1 MRTTLSRRIIHGS
14 RLFAAS
20 SVFALASLVAGS
32 ASAQEDSYY
41 DAPSAGS
48 SSSSSRSSG
57 GKAQGLFVGAESLLL
72 GGAPGGV
79 GGPGG
84 AITVG
89 WDASQ
94 WRIEGL
100 IGLLFRDG
108 AGTNFGFGARGFY
121 VLHKTKFA
129 DFGVGGLL
137 GLVLA
142 GNNAVF
148 LIEPSAQIRAFIVEN
163 VALTATLGMGIA
175 VGDVQ
180 ATIAFLGQVT
190 GGLGITY
197 TFD

>member
-1 MRTTLSRRIIHGS
+1 MRTTLSPRIIHGS

-20 SVFALASLVAGS
+20 SVLALANLVAGS

-72 GGAPGGV
+72 GSAPGGV
-79 GGPGG
+79 DAPGG

-94 WRIEGL
+94 WRVEGL

-108 AGTNFGFGARGFY
+108 AGTSFGFGARGFY
-121 VLHKTKFA
+121 VVHKTKFA

-137 GLVLA
+137 GLVV
-142 GNNAVF
+142 GGGAVF

-175 VGDVQ
+175 VGDVR
-180 ATIAFLGQVT
+180 ATIALLGQVT